1 MQDLLRDML
10 KWMGSF
16 LAISIAAIIIIR
28 LIAWRVSRR
37 NQPRE

>member
-10 KWMGSF
+10 VWMGYF
-16 LAISIAAIIIIR
+16 LAISISGIVIIR

-37 NQPRE
+37 NQPRD